1 MASCVA
7 ILMLGILPA
16 CGMKSPP
23 HQASLRTGISPVRY
37 SIQAGAFSSVEN
49 AIRLTRKL
57 EDKGLDAYYYREPS
71 GFFKV
76 RFGDFSCRQ
85 SATRRAESLLA
96 DDTIEAYY
104 IVSPDTYAAA
114 RLESLDYAYLRED
127 IVQTAEGYI
136 GVPYQWGGTSVDE
149 GFDCSGLVMAV
160 YRLNGLNLPR
170 SSKDQYASGI
180 PVDQSTLQK
189 GDLVFFSFA
198 RGRKV
203 THVGI
208 YTGGGR
214 FIHAPGEGK
223 VIRRDNLLTPV
234 FQDQFT
240 GARTYIR

>member
-1 MASCVA
+1 M
-7 ILMLGILPA
+7 
-16 CGMKSPP
+16 
-23 HQASLRTGISPVRY
+23 RY
-37 SIQAGAFSSVEN
+37 TIQAGAFSSVEN
-49 AIRLTRKL
+49 AIRLTRAL
-57 EDKGLDAYYYREPS
+57 EDKGLDAYYYREYS

-76 RFGDFSCRQ
+76 RFGEFASRRE
-85 SATRRAESLLA
+85 ATARAQSLLA
-96 DDTIEAYY
+96 DGTIEAYY
-104 IVSPDTYAAA
+104 IVSPDAYAAA
-114 RLESLDYAYLRED
+114 RSGSPVSNIRSD
-127 IVQTAEGYI
+127 IVETAERFI
-136 GVPYQWGGTSVDE
+136 GVPYQWGGDSRDR

-160 YRLNGLNLPR
+160 YRLNGFNLPR
-170 SSKDQYASGI
+170 SSREQYASGV
-180 PVDQSTLQK
+180 PVDRNTLKK

-223 VIRRDNLLTPV
+223 VIRRDKLFTPV